1 MKRLLILIM
10 AGMFVFTAYS
20 QQENA
25 VDSKTTKK
33 LTKEQ
38 KNELKRKEAEET
50 AKLAISPGKV
60 SRCAL
65 RMHYSIQLVKMRNE
79 VRVE

>member
-1 MKRLLILIM
+1 MD
-10 AGMFVFTAYS
+10 AP
-20 QQENA
+20 
-25 VDSKTTKK
+25 
-33 LTKEQ
+33 
-38 KNELKRKEAEET
+38 EET